1 MRTKLVRLFAL
12 LFAFTLI
19 AAACGSDEPT
29 AVADEPASEATDD
42 EATDDSESAPGTIVD
57 VAVGAGDF
65 TTLVAAVQ
73 AAGLVDTLS
82 GEGPFTVFAPTDAA
96 FEAALADLG
105 VTAEELLANPDLGD
119 ILTYHVVPGAVPA
132 SDVVTLDGQEVATV
146 NGATVA
152 ISIDGE
158 NVMVN
163 NANVITTDIIASN
176 GIIHVIDAVLLPPPD
191 RQIPP
196 ANVAFTSGWAPRCAF
211 SLRRP
216 RADRTPT
223 PERPP
228 RSRRFGPWRLRR

>member
-1 MRTKLVRLFAL
+1 MRTKLVKLFAL

-29 AVADEPASEATDD
+29 AVADEPAVEDEATDD
-42 EATDDSESAPGTIVD
+42 EAMDDSESAPGTIVD

-73 AAGLVDTLS
+73 AAGLADTLS

-119 ILTYHVVPGAVPA
+119 ILTYHVVAGSVPA
-132 SDVVTLDGQEVATV
+132 GDVVALDGQEVATV

-163 NANVITTDIIASN
+163 GAKVITTDIQASN
-176 GIIHVIDAVLLPPPD
+176 GIIHVIDAVLLPP
-191 RQIPP
+191 
-196 ANVAFTSGWAPRCAF
+196 A
-211 SLRRP
+211 
-216 RADRTPT
+216 
-223 PERPP
+223 
-228 RSRRFGPWRLRR
+228 

>member
-29 AVADEPASEATDD
+29 AVADEPAAEATDD
-42 EATDDSESAPGTIVD
+42 EAADDSESAPGTIVD

-96 FEAALADLG
+96 FDVALADLG

-119 ILTYHVVPGAVPA
+119 ILTYHVVPGVVPA

-163 NANVITTDIIASN
+163 NANVISTDIIASN
-176 GIIHVIDAVLLPPPD
+176 GIIHVIDAVLLPP
-191 RQIPP
+191 
-196 ANVAFTSGWAPRCAF
+196 A
-211 SLRRP
+211 
-216 RADRTPT
+216 
-223 PERPP
+223 
-228 RSRRFGPWRLRR
+228 